1 MPSVSGSVVH
11 LHVHSEYSLLDGHC
25 QIERKTSK
33 GTVYPMAQRAA
44 ELGMPALGITDHGAM
59 NGAVDHYKACKKVG
73 IKPIIGMEAYLV
85 DDHRAADRRGER
97 NHLTLL
103 AGSDEGFKNLVKLS
117 SAGFLEGFGRGKA
130 NIDIG
135 LLERHSAGMIALSG
149 CLQSR
154 LSRRIL

>member
-1 MPSVSGSVVH
+1 
-11 LHVHSEYSLLDGHC
+11 
-25 QIERKTSK
+25 
-33 GTVYPMAQRAA
+33 
-44 ELGMPALGITDHGAM
+44 
-59 NGAVDHYKACKKVG
+59 
-73 IKPIIGMEAYLV
+73 MEAYLV

-103 AGSDEGFKNLVKLS
+103 AGSDEGFRNLVKLS

-135 LLERHSAGMIALSG
+135 LLERHSAGLIALSG

-154 LSRRIL
+154 LSRRILEERPADARAHLDDLAPGGRAATTSTWRSRSTGSPSRTR